1 MRVWNFFTV
10 LGLTSSQGEILDEL
24 FIWIFSIFV
33 LLLVVLSVVVWITPF
48 FVFLVILL
56 RSELV
61 KQVSRLILLTVVML
75 LELVL
80 GLVWICKWFGISLKL
95 VMLEASFLESM
106 WISNVFI
113 LVFELGLVLLLE
125 FVHSSDK
132 QHDIN
137 VTIPLH
143 LVISIVPAILL
154 SSLF

>member
-1 MRVWNFFTV
+1 M
-10 LGLTSSQGEILDEL
+10 
-24 FIWIFSIFV
+24 
-33 LLLVVLSVVVWITPF
+33 
-48 FVFLVILL
+48 
-56 RSELV
+56 V